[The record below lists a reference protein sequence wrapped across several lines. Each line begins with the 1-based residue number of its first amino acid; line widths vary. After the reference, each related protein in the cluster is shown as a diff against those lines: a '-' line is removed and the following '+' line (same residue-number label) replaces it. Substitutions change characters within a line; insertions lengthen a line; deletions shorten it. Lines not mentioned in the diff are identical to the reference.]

1 VAELGR
7 HLPGCAVS
15 GVAAGLHLV
24 VHLPPDADTPAIV
37 REAES
42 RGVHVV
48 DMDRYRAG
56 GGGPPALVLGYGN
69 ITDAHLP
76 EAVSVLAEVIDSP
89 RERLI
94 ADGDVPAEDTPRGI
108 ED

>member
-7 HLPGCAVS
+7 HLPGYAVS

-24 VHLPPDADTPAIV
+24 VHLPPDAHTPAIL

-42 RGVHVV
+42 RGLHVV
-48 DMDRYRAG
+48 DMDRYRG
-56 GGGPPALVLGYGN
+56 GPGPPALVLGYGN

-94 ADGDVPAEDTPRGI
+94 ADGGVPAEDTPRAI